1 MNNTRL
7 FEFLC
12 LVFPMVSAF
21 LCATLCFRYA
31 LSRRRS
37 EASRRHALTMAFT
50 LVAAT
55 GCWLGTILVHTDGH
69 FYVRINSL
77 FLLVLMLD
85 QVLLYRFVFAITG
98 TGKPERFN
106 RLHFIVPAAITLLA
120 AVASLLIPF
129 DVQQAALEGRAAD
142 SGFRFTELLV
152 FAGYPVFF
160 IYNLLY
166 AGLGFRRVAR
176 YRRVVTD
183 YSADTG
189 HASLGWL
196 YLFMALVL
204 SSLPLPVS
212 IVLLE
217 SSDGMSLL
225 WIGLTLLVLL
235 LPVVQYTLI
244 TYNMIAGNYVVI
256 EPEKQQETYARP
268 RVAVLERR
276 KFEYYIRTRKPYLN
290 PKLRITDMVQELNT
304 NRTYLSS
311 FINSEYGM
319 NFSRYINCQR
329 MAELDRIRT
338 LPRLP
343 HKLGVEMVL
352 EAGFSSYGSY
362 LRVKNEEDRRRVVK
376 GFE

>member
-1 MNNTRL
+1 MNNIL
-7 FEFLC
+7 FFEFLC
-12 LVFPMVSAF
+12 LVFPMVSAL
-21 LCATLCFRYA
+21 LCSLLCFRYA
-31 LSRRRS
+31 LSRRRG
-37 EASRRHALTMAFT
+37 EASFRHALTMAFT

-55 GCWLGTILVHTDGH
+55 GCWLGTILVHTNGH
-69 FYVRINSL
+69 LYVRINSL

-106 RLHFIVPAAITLLA
+106 RLHFVVPAAITLLA
-120 AVASLLIPF
+120 VVASLLIPF
-129 DVQQAALEGRAAD
+129 DVQQAILEGRTAD
-142 SGFRFTELLV
+142 AGFRFTTLLV
-152 FAGYPVFF
+152 FAGYPIFF
-160 IYNLLY
+160 FYNLLY
-166 AGLGFRRVAR
+166 AGLGFRRVAK

-204 SSLPLPVS
+204 SSIPLPVS

-217 SSDGMSLL
+217 TSGGMSLL
-225 WIGLTLLVLL
+225 WVGLTLLCSL

-256 EPEKQQETYARP
+256 EPEKQAETEARP
-268 RVAVLERR
+268 RVAALERR
-276 KFEYYIRTRKPYLN
+276 RFEHYIRTRKPFLN
-290 PKLRITDMVQELNT
+290 PKLRITDMAQELNT

-311 FINSEYGM
+311 LINSEYGM

-329 MAELDRIRT
+329 LAELDKM
-338 LPRLP
+338 RLNP
-343 HKLGVEMVL
+343 KNANALGIDMVL
-352 EAGFSSYGSY
+352 EAGFGSYRSY
-362 LRVKNEEDRRRVVK
+362 LRVKADEDARKVVRE
-376 GFE
+376 FD